1 MKSFSPRMALL
12 VNALQSLPGVGTK
25 TATRMALYLVH
36 KNRESGQVLA
46 DALHDAVANVT
57 SCKLCRNISDASVCE
72 LCSDSRSQSK
82 QLCVVETPSDVFA
95 IEHSGG
101 FSGKYFVLHGH
112 LSPIDG
118 VGPSEL
124 GMDLLKSRV
133 IDEGLEE
140 VIVATSTTTEGEAT
154 AIYISDLFQDSNVS
168 VTRIAHGI
176 PVGGELEYVGMSTIS
191 HALRGRTP
199 IDGV

>member
-1 MKSFSPRMALL
+1 M
-12 VNALQSLPGVGTK
+12 
-25 TATRMALYLVH
+25 
-36 KNRESGQVLA
+36 
-46 DALHDAVANVT
+46 
-57 SCKLCRNISDASVCE
+57 
-72 LCSDSRSQSK
+72 
-82 QLCVVETPSDVFA
+82 ETPSDVVA

-124 GMDLLKSRV
+124 GMDLLRSRV
-133 IDEGLEE
+133 IEESVEE
-140 VIVATSTTTEGEAT
+140 VIVATSTSSEGEAT
-154 AIYISDLFQDSNVS
+154 AIYIHDLLQDTNVVVS
-168 VTRIAHGI
+168 RIAHGI
-176 PVGGELEYVGMSTIS
+176 PVGGELEYVDMSTIS

>member
-1 MKSFSPRMALL
+1 MAHL
-12 VNALQSLPGVGTK
+12 VNALQTLPGVGTK

-36 KNRESGQVLA
+36 KDRQSGQVLA
-46 DALHDAVANVT
+46 AALQDAVMNVK
-57 SCKLCRNISDASVCE
+57 SCNLCRNISDTDVCN
-72 LCSDSRSQSK
+72 LCTSSRFQSK
-82 QLCVVETPSDVFA
+82 QLCVVETPSDVVA

-124 GMDLLKSRV
+124 GMDLLEARV
-133 IDEGLEE
+133 IDESLEE
-140 VIVATSTTTEGEAT
+140 VIVATSTTSEGEAT
-154 AIYISDLFQDSNVS
+154 AVYISDLFQKTNVVVS
-168 VTRIAHGI
+168 RIAHGI
-176 PVGGELEYVGMSTIS
+176 PVGGELEYVDMSTIS

>member
-1 MKSFSPRMALL
+1 MAQL
-12 VNALQSLPGVGTK
+12 VHALQTLPGVGTK
-25 TATRMALYLVH
+25 TASRMALYLVH
-36 KNRESGQVLA
+36 KDRESGQVLA
-46 DALHDAVANVT
+46 DALQDAVANVM
-57 SCKLCRNISDASVCE
+57 SCKVCRNISDTDICG
-72 LCSDSRSQSK
+72 LCSSKRMQSS
-82 QLCVVETPSDVFA
+82 QLCVVETPSDVVA

-133 IDEGLEE
+133 AGESVSE
-140 VIVATSTTTEGEAT
+140 VIVATSTSSEGEAT
-154 AIYISDLFQDSNVS
+154 AVYIADMFQNSNVVVS
-168 VTRIAHGI
+168 RIAHGI
-176 PVGGELEYVGMSTIS
+176 PVGGELEYVDMSTIS

>member
-1 MKSFSPRMALL
+1 MAHL
-12 VNALQSLPGVGTK
+12 VHALQTLPGVGTK
-25 TATRMALYLVH
+25 TASRMALYLVH
-36 KNRESGQVLA
+36 KDRESGQVLA
-46 DALHDAVANVT
+46 EALQDAVAHVT
-57 SCKLCRNISDASVCE
+57 SCKLCRNISDTEICD
-72 LCSDSRSQSK
+72 LCANNRMHSK
-82 QLCVVETPSDVFA
+82 QLCVVETPSDVVA

-124 GMDLLKSRV
+124 GMDLLRSRV
-133 IDEGLEE
+133 VAESIEE
-140 VIVATSTTTEGEAT
+140 VIVATSTSSEGEAT
-154 AIYISDLFQDSNVS
+154 AIYIHDLLQDTKVVVS
-168 VTRIAHGI
+168 RIAHGI
-176 PVGGELEYVGMSTIS
+176 PVGGELEYVDMSTIS

>member
-1 MKSFSPRMALL
+1 MAHL
-12 VNALQSLPGVGTK
+12 VHALQTLPGVGTK
-25 TATRMALYLVH
+25 TASRMALYLVH
-36 KNRESGQVLA
+36 KDRESGQVLA
-46 DALHDAVANVT
+46 EALQDAVAHVT
-57 SCKLCRNISDASVCE
+57 SCKLCRNISDTEICD
-72 LCSDSRSQSK
+72 LCANNRTHSK
-82 QLCVVETPSDVFA
+82 QLCVVETPSDVVA

-124 GMDLLKSRV
+124 GMDLLRSRV
-133 IDEGLEE
+133 VEESIEE
-140 VIVATSTTTEGEAT
+140 VIVATSTSSEGEAT
-154 AIYISDLFQDSNVS
+154 AIYIYDLLQDTKVVVS
-168 VTRIAHGI
+168 RIAHGI
-176 PVGGELEYVGMSTIS
+176 PVGGELEYVDMSTIS

>member
-1 MKSFSPRMALL
+1 MAHL
-12 VNALQSLPGVGTK
+12 VHALQTLPGVGTK
-25 TATRMALYLVH
+25 TASRMALYLVH
-36 KNRESGQVLA
+36 KDRESGQVLA
-46 DALHDAVANVT
+46 DALQDAVAHVT
-57 SCKLCRNISDASVCE
+57 SCKLCRNISDTDICD
-72 LCSDSRSQSK
+72 LCADNRSLSQ
-82 QLCVVETPSDVFA
+82 QICVVETPSDVVA

-124 GMDLLKSRV
+124 GMDLLRSRV
-133 IDEGLEE
+133 IEESVEE
-140 VIVATSTTTEGEAT
+140 VIVATSTSSEGEAT
-154 AIYISDLFQDSNVS
+154 AIYIHDLLQDTNVVVS
-168 VTRIAHGI
+168 RIAHGI
-176 PVGGELEYVGMSTIS
+176 PVGGELEYVDMSTIS

>member
-1 MKSFSPRMALL
+1 MAHL
-12 VNALQSLPGVGTK
+12 VHALQTLPGVGTK
-25 TATRMALYLVH
+25 TASRMALYLIH
-36 KNRESGQVLA
+36 KDRESGQILA
-46 DALHDAVANVT
+46 DALQDAVAHVT
-57 SCKLCRNISDASVCE
+57 SCKLCRNISDTEVCN
-72 LCSDSRSQSK
+72 LCANNRTLSK
-82 QLCVVETPSDVFA
+82 QLCVVETPSDVVA

-124 GMDLLKSRV
+124 GMDLLQSRV
-133 IDEGLEE
+133 IEENVEE
-140 VIVATSTTTEGEAT
+140 VIVATSTTSEGEAT
-154 AIYISDLFQDSNVS
+154 AIYIYDLFQDTNVVVS
-168 VTRIAHGI
+168 RIAHGI
-176 PVGGELEYVGMSTIS
+176 PVGGELEYVDMSTIS

>member
-1 MKSFSPRMALL
+1 MAHL
-12 VNALQSLPGVGTK
+12 VHALQTLPGVGTK
-25 TATRMALYLVH
+25 TASRMALYLVH
-36 KNRESGQVLA
+36 KDRESGQVLA
-46 DALHDAVANVT
+46 DALQDAVAHVT
-57 SCKLCRNISDASVCE
+57 SCKLCRNISDTDICD
-72 LCSDSRSQSK
+72 LCANNRSLSK
-82 QLCVVETPSDVFA
+82 QLCVVETPSDVVA

-124 GMDLLKSRV
+124 GMDLMRSRV
-133 IDEGLEE
+133 IEESVEE
-140 VIVATSTTTEGEAT
+140 VIVATSTSSEGEAT
-154 AIYISDLFQDSNVS
+154 AIYIHDLLQDTNVVVS
-168 VTRIAHGI
+168 RIAHGI
-176 PVGGELEYVGMSTIS
+176 PVGGELEYVDMSTIS

>member
-1 MKSFSPRMALL
+1 MAHL
-12 VNALQSLPGVGTK
+12 VHALQTLPGVGTK
-25 TATRMALYLVH
+25 TASRMALYLIH
-36 KNRESGQVLA
+36 KDRESGQILA
-46 DALHDAVANVT
+46 DALNDAVANVT
-57 SCKLCRNISDASVCE
+57 SCRLCRNISDTDICG
-72 LCSDSRSQSK
+72 LCTSNRSRSS
-82 QLCVVETPSDVFA
+82 QLCVVETPSDVVA

-133 IDEGLEE
+133 LQEEISE
-140 VIVATSTTTEGEAT
+140 VIVATSTTSEGEAT
-154 AIYISDLFQDSNVS
+154 AVFVSDLLVDSNVVVS
-168 VTRIAHGI
+168 RIAHGI
-176 PVGGELEYVGMSTIS
+176 PVGGELEYVDMSTIS

-199 IDGV
+199 IDRI

>member
-1 MKSFSPRMALL
+1 MAHL
-12 VNALQSLPGVGTK
+12 VQALQTLPGVGTK
-25 TATRMALYLVH
+25 TASRMALYLVH
-36 KNRESGQVLA
+36 KDRESGQALA

-57 SCKLCRNISDASVCE
+57 TCKLCRNISDADICDM
-72 LCSDSRSQSK
+72 CSNNRLQSK
-82 QLCVVETPSDVFA
+82 QICVVESPSDVVA

-118 VGPSEL
+118 VGPDEL
-124 GMDLLKSRV
+124 GMNLLKSRV
-133 IDEGLEE
+133 VQESVGE
-140 VIVATSTTTEGEAT
+140 VIVATSTSSEGEAT
-154 AIYISDLFQDSNVS
+154 AVYISDLFHDFDVLVS
-168 VTRIAHGI
+168 RIAHGI
-176 PVGGELEYVGMSTIS
+176 PVGGELEYVDISTIS